1 MLKGIIINQ
10 FLLEMF
16 IIMFANLSKANSNVE
31 LTEKDQKAI
40 IESIVGTVKNH
51 SIYPEIPTKIQNE
64 LLAKL
69 NAYGYLGEG
78 VQYSVSGLIF

>member
-51 SIYPEIPTKIQNE
+51 SI
-64 LLAKL
+64 
-69 NAYGYLGEG
+69 
-78 VQYSVSGLIF
+78 